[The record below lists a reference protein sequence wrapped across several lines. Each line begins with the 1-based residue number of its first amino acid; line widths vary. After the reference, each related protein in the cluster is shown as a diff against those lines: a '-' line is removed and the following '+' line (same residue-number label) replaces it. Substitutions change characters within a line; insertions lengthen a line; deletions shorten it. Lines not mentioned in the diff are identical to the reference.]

1 MPALKRIEKAVA
13 EGMAFL
19 SALLLATIAS
29 LFVMEIFMRY
39 AMNSPTKWSND
50 VISFIMP
57 AMIFLALPEV
67 TRRKQ
72 HIAITFL
79 VEALG
84 EATAERWG
92 RVLALVAAIVSASTA
107 WIVAASALKQFS
119 TGILT
124 NTVVQV
130 PKWALLS
137 PIAFSFGVVSLIF
150 LTTALAGR
158 DET

>member
-1 MPALKRIEKAVA
+1 MPTLKRIEKAVA
-13 EGMAFL
+13 GGMAIL
-19 SALLLATIAS
+19 SAILLAGIVT

-39 AMNSPTKWSND
+39 AMNAPTKWSND

-67 TRRKQ
+67 TRRNQ

-79 VEALG
+79 VEAMG
-84 EATAERWG
+84 DVVAAKWG
-92 RVLALVAAIVSASTA
+92 RVLALVSAVVAALTA
-107 WIVAASALKQFS
+107 WIVASSALKQFS

-124 NTVVQV
+124 NTVIQV

-137 PIAFSFGVVSLIF
+137 PIAFSFGVVALIF
-150 LTTALAGR
+150 LTTALIGR
-158 DET
+158 DEV

>member
-1 MPALKRIEKAVA
+1 MI
-13 EGMAFL
+13 L
-19 SALLLATIAS
+19 SALLLAAIVG

-39 AMNSPTKWSND
+39 AMNAPTKWSND

-84 EATAERWG
+84 ESAAAVVMGPGSGLRLSL
-92 RVLALVAAIVSASTA
+92 RVSS
-107 WIVAASALKQFS
+107 WWHGSS
-119 TGILT
+119 RPPRSS
-124 NTVVQV
+124 N
-130 PKWALLS
+130 S
-137 PIAFSFGVVSLIF
+137 PPGS
-150 LTTALAGR
+150 
-158 DET
+158 

>member
-1 MPALKRIEKAVA
+1 MLAVKRFERLVA
-13 EGMAFL
+13 EGMVIL
-19 SALLLATIAS
+19 SALLLAAIVG

-39 AMNSPTKWSND
+39 AMNAPTKWSND

-67 TRRKQ
+67 TRRNQ

-79 VEALG
+79 VETLG
-84 EATAERWG
+84 ERAAVVWG
-92 RVLALVAAIVSASTA
+92 RVLAFVSACVSAVVA
-107 WIVAASALKQFS
+107 WIIAASAFKQFS
-119 TGILT
+119 TGIMT

-137 PIAFSFGVVSLIF
+137 PISMSFGIVALIF
-150 LTTALAGR
+150 LTTAIAER
-158 DET
+158 EEA

>member
-1 MPALKRIEKAVA
+1 MLI
-13 EGMAFL
+13 L
-19 SALLLATIAS
+19 SALLLAGIVG

-57 AMIFLALPEV
+57 TMIFLALPEV
-67 TRRKQ
+67 TRRNQ

-79 VEALG
+79 VETMGDRL
-84 EATAERWG
+84 AEYWG
-92 RVLALVAAIVSASTA
+92 RVLAFVSAIESA
-107 WIVAASALKQFS
+107 LAAYIVASSALKQFS
-119 TGILT
+119 TSIMT

-137 PIAFSFGVVSLIF
+137 PIAVSFVVVALVF
-150 LTTALAGR
+150 LVTALAGR
-158 DET
+158 SET

>member
-1 MPALKRIEKAVA
+1 
-13 EGMAFL
+13 MAFL
-19 SALLLATIAS
+19 SALLLAGIVG

-39 AMNSPTKWSND
+39 VMNAPTKWTND

-67 TRRKQ
+67 TRRNQ

-79 VEALG
+79 VEAMG
-84 EATAERWG
+84 DDVAAKWG
-92 RVLALVAAIVSASTA
+92 RVLGLASAVVAALAA
-107 WIVAASALKQFS
+107 WIVASSALKQFS

-124 NTVVQV
+124 NTVIQV

-137 PIAFSFGVVSLIF
+137 PIAFSFGVVALIF
-150 LTTALAGR
+150 LTTALIGR
-158 DET
+158 DEA

>member
-1 MPALKRIEKAVA
+1 MPRLKRIEKAVA
-13 EGMAFL
+13 GGMAIL
-19 SALLLATIAS
+19 SALLLAGIVT

-39 AMNSPTKWSND
+39 AMNAPTKWSND

-67 TRRKQ
+67 TRRNQ

-79 VEALG
+79 VEAMG
-84 EATAERWG
+84 DDVAVKWG
-92 RVLALVAAIVSASTA
+92 RVLALVSANVAALAA
-107 WIVAASALKQFS
+107 WIVASSALKQFS

-124 NTVVQV
+124 NTVIQV

-137 PIAFSFGVVSLIF
+137 PIAFSFGVVALIF
-150 LTTALAGR
+150 LTTALIGR
-158 DET
+158 DEV

>member
-1 MPALKRIEKAVA
+1 MPRLKRIEKIVA
-13 EGMAFL
+13 GGMAIL
-19 SALLLATIAS
+19 SALLLAGIVT

-39 AMNSPTKWSND
+39 AMNAPTKWSTD

-67 TRRKQ
+67 TRRNQ

-79 VEALG
+79 VEAMG
-84 EATAERWG
+84 DDVAVKWG
-92 RVLALVAAIVSASTA
+92 RVLALVSANVAALAA
-107 WIVAASALKQFS
+107 WIVASSALKQFS

-124 NTVVQV
+124 NTVIQV

-137 PIAFSFGVVSLIF
+137 PIAFSFGVVALIF
-150 LTTALAGR
+150 LTTALIGR
-158 DET
+158 DEV

>member
-1 MPALKRIEKAVA
+1 MPRLKRIEKAVA
-13 EGMAFL
+13 GGMAIL
-19 SALLLATIAS
+19 SALLLAGIVT

-39 AMNSPTKWSND
+39 AMNAPTKWSND

-67 TRRKQ
+67 TRRNQ

-79 VEALG
+79 VEAMG
-84 EATAERWG
+84 DDVAVKWG
-92 RVLALVAAIVSASTA
+92 RVLALVSAIVAALAA
-107 WIVAASALKQFS
+107 WIVASSALKQFS

-124 NTVVQV
+124 NTVIQV

-137 PIAFSFGVVSLIF
+137 PIAFSFGVVALIF
-150 LTTALAGR
+150 LTTALIGR
-158 DET
+158 DEV

>member
-1 MPALKRIEKAVA
+1 MLI
-13 EGMAFL
+13 L
-19 SALLLATIAS
+19 SALLLAGIVG

-50 VISFIMP
+50 VISFMMP

-67 TRRKQ
+67 TRRNQ

-79 VEALG
+79 VDTVEDQV
-84 EATAERWG
+84 AEVWG
-92 RVLALVAAIVSASTA
+92 RVLALVSAVVSALA
-107 WIVAASALKQFS
+107 AYIVASSALKHYA

-124 NTVVQV
+124 NTVIQV

-137 PIAFSFGVVSLIF
+137 PIAFSFAIVALIF
-150 LTTALAGR
+150 LVTALAGR
-158 DET
+158 AEA

>member
-1 MPALKRIEKAVA
+1 
-13 EGMAFL
+13 MAIL
-19 SALLLATIAS
+19 SALILAGMVS

-39 AMNSPTKWSND
+39 AMDAPTKWSND

-67 TRRKQ
+67 TRRNQ

-79 VEALG
+79 VEALDDD
-84 EATAERWG
+84 AAAKWG
-92 RVLALVAAIVSASTA
+92 RVLAFVSAIVSALAA
-107 WIVAASALKQFS
+107 WIVASSALKQFS

-124 NTVVQV
+124 NTVIQV

-137 PIAFSFGVVSLIF
+137 PIAFSCGIVALIF
-150 LTTALAGR
+150 LTTAVTGR
-158 DET
+158 DEA

>member
-1 MPALKRIEKAVA
+1 MPKLKRIEKAVA
-13 EGMAFL
+13 GGMAIL
-19 SALLLATIAS
+19 SALLLAGIVT

-39 AMNSPTKWSND
+39 AMNAPTKWSND

-67 TRRKQ
+67 TRRNQ

-79 VEALG
+79 VEAMG
-84 EATAERWG
+84 DDVAAKWG
-92 RVLALVAAIVSASTA
+92 RVLALVSAVVAALAA
-107 WIVAASALKQFS
+107 WIVASSALKQFS

-124 NTVVQV
+124 NTVIQV

-137 PIAFSFGVVSLIF
+137 PIAFSFGVVALIF
-150 LTTALAGR
+150 LTTALIGR
-158 DET
+158 DEA

>member
-1 MPALKRIEKAVA
+1 MLTLKRIEKGVA
-13 EGMAFL
+13 GGMAFL
-19 SALLLATIAS
+19 SAILLAGIVT

-39 AMNSPTKWSND
+39 AMNAPTKWSND

-67 TRRKQ
+67 TRRNQ

-79 VEALG
+79 VEAMG
-84 EATAERWG
+84 DDVAAKWG
-92 RVLALVAAIVSASTA
+92 RVLALVSAVVAALAA
-107 WIVAASALKQFS
+107 WIVASSALKQFS

-124 NTVVQV
+124 NTVIQV

-137 PIAFSFGVVSLIF
+137 PISFSFGVVALIF
-150 LTTALAGR
+150 LTTALIGR
-158 DET
+158 DEA

>member
-1 MPALKRIEKAVA
+1 
-13 EGMAFL
+13 MAFL
-19 SALLLATIAS
+19 SALLLAGIVG

-39 AMNSPTKWSND
+39 AMNAPTKWSND

-67 TRRKQ
+67 TRRNQ

-79 VEALG
+79 VEAVG
-84 EATAERWG
+84 DDVAVKWG
-92 RVLALVAAIVSASTA
+92 RVLALASAVVAALAA
-107 WIVAASALKQFS
+107 WIVASSALKQFS

-124 NTVVQV
+124 NTVIQV

-137 PIAFSFGVVSLIF
+137 PIAFSFGVVALIF
-150 LTTALAGR
+150 LTTALIGR
-158 DET
+158 DEA

>member
-1 MPALKRIEKAVA
+1 MPLLKRVEKRVA
-13 EGMAFL
+13 EGMAIL
-19 SALLLATIAS
+19 SALILAGMVS

-39 AMNSPTKWSND
+39 AMDAPTKWSND

-67 TRRKQ
+67 TRRNQ

-79 VEALG
+79 DEALDDD
-84 EATAERWG
+84 AAAKWG
-92 RVLALVAAIVSASTA
+92 RVLAFVSAIVSALAA
-107 WIVAASALKQFS
+107 WIVASSALKQFS

-124 NTVVQV
+124 NTVIQV

-137 PIAFSFGVVSLIF
+137 PIAFSFGIVALIF
-150 LTTALAGR
+150 LTTAVTGR
-158 DET
+158 DEA

>member
-1 MPALKRIEKAVA
+1 MLV
-13 EGMAFL
+13 L
-19 SALLLATIAS
+19 SALLLAGIVT
-29 LFVMEIFMRY
+29 LFVMEIVMRY
-39 AMNSPTKWSND
+39 AMNMPTKWSSD

-67 TRRKQ
+67 TRRNQ

-79 VEALG
+79 VESMGSKA
-84 EATAERWG
+84 AARWG
-92 RVLALVAAIVSASTA
+92 RVLAFVSAVVAILAA

-124 NTVVQV
+124 NTVIQV
-130 PKWALLS
+130 PKWVLLS

-150 LTTALAGR
+150 LTTAVAGR
-158 DET
+158 DEA

>member
-1 MPALKRIEKAVA
+1 MPRLKRIEKIVA
-13 EGMAFL
+13 GGMAIL
-19 SALLLATIAS
+19 SALLLAGIVT

-39 AMNSPTKWSND
+39 AINAPTKWSND

-67 TRRKQ
+67 TRRNQ

-79 VEALG
+79 VEAMG
-84 EATAERWG
+84 DDVAVKWG
-92 RVLALVAAIVSASTA
+92 RVLALVSANVAALAA
-107 WIVAASALKQFS
+107 WIVASSALKQFS

-124 NTVVQV
+124 NTVIQV

-137 PIAFSFGVVSLIF
+137 PIAFSFGVVALIF
-150 LTTALAGR
+150 LTTALIGR
-158 DET
+158 DEV

>member
-1 MPALKRIEKAVA
+1 MPRLKRIEKIVA
-13 EGMAFL
+13 GGMAIL
-19 SALLLATIAS
+19 SALLLAGIVT

-39 AMNSPTKWSND
+39 AMNAPTKWSND

-67 TRRKQ
+67 TRRNQ

-79 VEALG
+79 VEAMG
-84 EATAERWG
+84 DDVAVKWG
-92 RVLALVAAIVSASTA
+92 RVLALVSANVAALAA
-107 WIVAASALKQFS
+107 WIVASSALKQFS

-124 NTVVQV
+124 NTVIQV

-137 PIAFSFGVVSLIF
+137 PIAFSFGVVALIF
-150 LTTALAGR
+150 LTTALIGR
-158 DET
+158 DEV